1 MLQKW
6 ECDIFADSERSE
18 QRARLKQHS
27 ESSTNGRDFVFVHGG
42 NFLAKDFYRAGGRLH
57 RTDNVTE
64 QRALAA
70 TAPAHDHK
78 RLAAANVK
86 RNVIDHRAI
95 SEFPDK
101 IGNLNHWRVS
111 GHWHD

>member
-1 MLQKW
+1 VGVLQKR
-6 ECDIFADSERSE
+6 ERDIFADSERSE
-18 QRARLKQHS
+18 QRTRLKQHS
-27 ESSTNGRDFVFVHGG
+27 ESPTNGRDFAFVHGG
-42 NFLAKDFYRAGGRLH
+42 NFLAKDFYRPGGRLH

-95 SEFPDK
+95 SEFSQQMINFND
-101 IGNLNHWRVS
+101 
-111 GHWHD
+111 